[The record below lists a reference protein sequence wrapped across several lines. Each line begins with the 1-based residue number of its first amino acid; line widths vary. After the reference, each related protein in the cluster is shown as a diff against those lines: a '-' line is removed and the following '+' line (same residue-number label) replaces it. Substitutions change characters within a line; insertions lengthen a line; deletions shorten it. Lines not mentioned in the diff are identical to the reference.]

1 MARDSKRSGS
11 KLGVDRWKESE
22 AGSSGGDKAS
32 KKLRGEGRRWAEK
45 GSRARGKMSPKA
57 RRYLSTLV
65 VLLVVLVVSVIG
77 FTPVNERITQ
87 GLDIRGGVSVIMRAS
102 TSDGSTP
109 SASDMATAT
118 TIVQSRVNALG
129 ASETSVQQ
137 QGTNSILIQ
146 IPGATD
152 ADAVISTLG
161 QTGHLEFVRL
171 DQIGDADALMKLS
184 AGTSNVKLKD
194 GTYTAFM
201 DGSVIS
207 TVAVGQNT
215 TSATGGYAVNLTLNP
230 EGSRVF
236 AEITK
241 ELAPTGGQIAIV
253 LDGVI
258 YSAPRVQNEITGG
271 QVSITGNF
279 SIDKAKELK
288 TVLDSGSLPVTLT
301 YSESRVVGPTLGQDS
316 LAQGVVAIGVGIV
329 IVVAYLF
336 FFYHGLGLL
345 TLGSLAAFAILYL
358 GLLALLSHFGA
369 FALTLPGLAGVVLTT
384 GSAADSSI
392 LVLERF
398 REEIRMGRSIR
409 QASVSGAK
417 HGIMTSLD
425 ADAVTMVTALALFF
439 VAVGSVK
446 GFGLTLALGIVCDVI
461 TMFCFKAPALRL
473 LALGPIERAPRFWGV
488 RQDLDE
494 AARLQEET
502 AATGGRGAG
511 KGGESRA

>member
-1 MARDSKRSGS
+1 M
-11 KLGVDRWKESE
+11 
-22 AGSSGGDKAS
+22 
-32 KKLRGEGRRWAEK
+32 
-45 GSRARGKMSPKA
+45 
-57 RRYLSTLV
+57 
-65 VLLVVLVVSVIG
+65 
-77 FTPVNERITQ
+77 
-87 GLDIRGGVSVIMRAS
+87 
-102 TSDGSTP
+102 
-109 SASDMATAT
+109 
-118 TIVQSRVNALG
+118 
-129 ASETSVQQ
+129 
-137 QGTNSILIQ
+137 
-146 IPGATD
+146 
-152 ADAVISTLG
+152 
-161 QTGHLEFVRL
+161 
-171 DQIGDADALMKLS
+171 
-184 AGTSNVKLKD
+184 
-194 GTYTAFM
+194 
-201 DGSVIS
+201 
-207 TVAVGQNT
+207 
-215 TSATGGYAVNLTLNP
+215 
-230 EGSRVF
+230 F

-488 RQDLDE
+488 KQDLDE

>member
-1 MARDSKRSGS
+1 MCSSDLLLT
-11 KLGVDRWKESE
+11 LGI
-22 AGSSGGDKAS
+22 
-32 KKLRGEGRRWAEK
+32 
-45 GSRARGKMSPKA
+45 
-57 RRYLSTLV
+57 
-65 VLLVVLVVSVIG
+65 LLVVLVVSAIG
-77 FTPVNERITQ
+77 FTPVGERITQ

-118 TIVQSRVNALG
+118 TIVQNRVNALG

-152 ADAVISTLG
+152 ADAVILTLG

-194 GTYTAFM
+194 GTYIAFM

-316 LAQGVVAIGVGIV
+316 LAQGVVAI
-329 IVVAYLF
+329 
-336 FFYHGLGLL
+336 
-345 TLGSLAAFAILYL
+345 
-358 GLLALLSHFGA
+358 
-369 FALTLPGLAGVVLTT
+369 
-384 GSAADSSI
+384 
-392 LVLERF
+392 
-398 REEIRMGRSIR
+398 
-409 QASVSGAK
+409 SVS
-417 HGIMTSLD
+417 LD
-425 ADAVTMVTALALFF
+425 RK
-439 VAVGSVK
+439 SV
-446 GFGLTLALGIVCDVI
+446 V
-461 TMFCFKAPALRL
+461 
-473 LALGPIERAPRFWGV
+473 
-488 RQDLDE
+488 
-494 AARLQEET
+494 
-502 AATGGRGAG
+502 
-511 KGGESRA
+511 